1 MPIKASKEIK
11 AKNVVEGS
19 QVIDNTGQ
27 GVDESIIKA
36 AAETARE
43 SLASGHSSITA
54 AVINA
59 DNVVEGFQFIKNPA
73 QPTLEEL
80 RLEIAA
86 KTLALSQ
93 DPAAPLAVQTALAT
107 VQAEATQAK
116 PEPSK
121 LVQTLEKLSST
132 LKNVTDAAPNVLKVA
147 KWVPT
152 ILLAVKAWAALQ
164 GIIIP

>member
-1 MPIKASKEIK
+1 MPIKAKNIK
-11 AKNVVEGS
+11 AKNVS
-19 QVIDNTGQ
+19 SN
-27 GVDESIIKA
+27 GVQFIGEADAETFKA
-36 AAETARE
+36 AADAAEKIAATAKGDIEVRETLE
-43 SLASGHSSITA
+43 
-54 AVINA
+54 A
-59 DNVVEGFQFIKNPA
+59 DNVFEGGLQYIKDPNA
-73 QPTLEEL
+73 PTLEEL
-80 RLEIAA
+80 RTQFAALKASLGQDGDASSEIQAV
-86 KTLALSQ
+86 LAETETELKE
-93 DPAAPLAVQTALAT
+93 D
-107 VQAEATQAK
+107 K